1 MSMSISGGINMYN
14 LLDSE
19 RHESG
24 AAPHGRLVKYTNTG
38 GTDHDRKQANLHFK
52 EGQIL
57 TVQEI
62 YVNAWSSEVEFVG
75 YPFLKF
81 NTVMFDDIEF

>member
-1 MSMSISGGINMYN
+1 MSMSIDGGINMYDF
-14 LLDSE
+14 LGKE
-19 RHESG
+19 RHGSDQS
-24 AAPHGRLVKYTNTG
+24 PHGRLVKYTNTG
-38 GTDHDRKQANLHFK
+38 GRDHDRQQANLHFK

-62 YVNAWSSEVEFVG
+62 YVSSWSSEVEFVG

-81 NTVMFDDIEF
+81 NTVMFEDLEF

>member
-1 MSMSISGGINMYN
+1 MGMSISGGINMYN
-14 LLDSE
+14 FLGKE
-19 RHESG
+19 RHESDTP
-24 AAPHGRLVKYTNTG
+24 PHGRLVKYTNTG

-62 YVNAWSSEVEFVG
+62 YVSAWSSEVEFVG

-81 NTVMFDDIEF
+81 NTVMFEDIEF